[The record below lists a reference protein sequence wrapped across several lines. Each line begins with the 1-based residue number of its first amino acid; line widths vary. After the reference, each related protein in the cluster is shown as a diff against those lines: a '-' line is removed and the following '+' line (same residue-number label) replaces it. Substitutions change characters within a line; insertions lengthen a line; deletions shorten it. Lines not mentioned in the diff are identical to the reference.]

1 MSSCTYTL
9 RIEAFIEVDFMCC
22 YPIVPLKYEDVR
34 TVRVGFLK

>member
-22 YPIVPLKYEDVR
+22 SPIVPLKYEDVR